1 MVPSPL
7 AEVIYNA
14 ETAALLLPLSKSIY
28 YLKFL
33 NIDYQ
38 CIMGSF
44 FNLFNYLFLKLLL
57 QLINTAQIITG
68 ELRHI

>member
-28 YLKFL
+28 YLTFL
-33 NIDYQ
+33 NNEG
-38 CIMGSF
+38 IMGSF
-44 FNLFNYLFLKLLL
+44 FNLFYLFLMLLL
-57 QLINTAQIITG
+57 QLIDTAQIIKG